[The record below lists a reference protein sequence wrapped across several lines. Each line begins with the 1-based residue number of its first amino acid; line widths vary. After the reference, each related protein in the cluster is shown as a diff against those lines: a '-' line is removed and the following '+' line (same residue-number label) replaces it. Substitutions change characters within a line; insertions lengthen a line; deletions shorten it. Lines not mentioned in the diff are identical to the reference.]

1 MEVHRGGKVLQRI
14 TVHDPPIIQN
24 IVPRFDLRKRRL
36 GHPDPLPRLFAL
48 RQILMLQLFDNIA
61 GHPLHPPLH
70 RPPPP
75 LIDLLQRQQYIILLI
90 QYPTATPFLEV
101 AHLHPQPRH
110 TQMEDV
116 LVYESLDLEGGVLR
130 EDVGG
135 GGGGGEQFEELVDY
149 VGVYLE
155 VVRDVQVADL
165 LQQGFLEEVQVL
177 VRVDGGFGV
186 ALENALGD
194 LVSPF
199 EDGLVHEECGG
210 ELWGVLDVVGGVR
223 IIQ

>member
-1 MEVHRGGKVLQRI
+1 
-14 TVHDPPIIQN
+14 
-24 IVPRFDLRKRRL
+24 
-36 GHPDPLPRLFAL
+36 
-48 RQILMLQLFDNIA
+48 
-61 GHPLHPPLH
+61 
-70 RPPPP
+70 
-75 LIDLLQRQQYIILLI
+75 
-90 QYPTATPFLEV
+90 
-101 AHLHPQPRH
+101 
-110 TQMEDV
+110 MEDV